1 MKAKKMTKD
10 EVVNFISKQ
19 LEIAQCKTLSVKTE
33 SESMFIEIEHEG
45 TYLDLFDDLKKL
57 IDIAKELSEKEDE
70 TEKIV
75 LCGVLIQVIKGAMKD
90 EQGLTR
96 VALFIYGLQVCEI
109 AKKK

>member
-1 MKAKKMTKD
+1 MKAMTKD

-33 SESMFIEIEHEG
+33 SESMFIEHEG